1 VSESCEHCS
10 GGEGSGTILSPF
22 RGGGQDTVIMNDVIT
37 RPRNECGQ
45 FLNQFDPLHH
55 DVRLSASPG
64 RFHPIDKS
72 SSGCFL
78 QPLVSQRWSRGILAQ
93 GFQAFSIR
101 SPNRD
106 IGVDAESLIV
116 CASQDSGWRLLCDS
130 KRVSAPSNTIQRTRR
145 WRVDI
150 HAATRANVGCRE
162 QLIWIDPSRVGPTS
176 I

>member
-1 VSESCEHCS
+1 
-10 GGEGSGTILSPF
+10 
-22 RGGGQDTVIMNDVIT
+22 MNDVIT

-55 DVRLSASPG
+55 DVRLAAPSG

-106 IGVDAESLIV
+106 IGVDTESLIV
-116 CASQDSGWRLLCDS
+116 CASQDSGWRLLIGYKS
-130 KRVSAPSNTIQRTRR
+130 F
-145 WRVDI
+145 
-150 HAATRANVGCRE
+150 VG
-162 QLIWIDPSRVGPTS
+162 VGH
-176 I
+176 